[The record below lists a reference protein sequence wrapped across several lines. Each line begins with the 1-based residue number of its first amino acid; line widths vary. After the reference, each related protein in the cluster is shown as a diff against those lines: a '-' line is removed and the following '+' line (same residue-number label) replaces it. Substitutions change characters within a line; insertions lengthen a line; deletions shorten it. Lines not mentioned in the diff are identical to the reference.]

1 MVFAEIEAHRHEG
14 RGWWREIVCGARNG
28 ALLGFF
34 LLSFTGYVLALDNA
48 SVVPPQLR
56 GVGIDQRLNNQV
68 PLDLKFRDETGH
80 AVTLGS
86 YFGKRPVVLSLVYY
100 SCPMLCPMAEDGLL
114 NALRLVSF
122 NIGEQYEVVTVS
134 INPDETPEMAL
145 GKKAVYVGLYGR
157 PGAQQGWHF
166 LVGDEPAIRALTES
180 VGFRYNYMPEIKQ
193 YAHATGIVVLTP
205 QGKVSRYF
213 YGISYPSRDIRL
225 ALEEASNGK
234 IGNVVDAVLLYC
246 CQYDPTTGKYDV
258 VISRLLKIA
267 GAITAV
273 SIGTLIFGLSRGGH
287 QS

>member
-1 MVFAEIEAHRHEG
+1 MVFARFGTTLYERRGRWTEIICRV
-14 RGWWREIVCGARNG
+14 RFG
-28 ALLGFF
+28 ALLGIF
-34 LLSFTGYVLALDNA
+34 LLSFAGYALALDNA

-68 PLDLKFRDETGH
+68 PLDLKFRDETGQT
-80 AVTLGS
+80 VTLGS
-86 YFGKRPVVLSLVYY
+86 YFGKRPVILSLVYY
-100 SCPMLCPMAEDGLL
+100 SCPMLCPMTEDGLL

-134 INPDETPEMAL
+134 IDPEETPEMAL

-157 PGAQQGWHF
+157 PGAKQGWHF
-166 LVGDEPAIRALTES
+166 LVGDEPAIRALTDS
-180 VGFRYNYMPEIKQ
+180 VGFHYNYIPETKQ
-193 YAHATGIVVLTP
+193 YAHATGIIVLTP

-213 YGISYPSRDIRL
+213 YGISFPSRDIRL

-246 CQYDPTTGKYDV
+246 CQYDPATGKYSV

-267 GAITAV
+267 AAITV
-273 SIGTLIFGLSRGGH
+273 VTIGTLIFGLSRGGH
-287 QS
+287 QG